1 MVEKTVSR
9 DIQELVLKEGCTL
22 ILDMKL
28 SRLQRIAR
36 CTGSPIISFPE
47 VLDNPKLKQCDYFH
61 TEKFVEEHNS
71 ASEGGKRLS
80 KTLMFLEGFPR
91 PLGCTVCLLNYR
103 YLYGAFIQ
111 LFQINFSF
119 FFKIYVG
126 LFLSYESKM
135 KIDASFSYVYSSENF
150 LVKTCPCMKT
160 GPIPKSYSS
169 LLSTCP

>member
-1 MVEKTVSR
+1 MEICSPNVIMVEKTVSR
-9 DIQELVLKEGCTL
+9 DIQELLLKEGCTL

-47 VLDNPKLKQCDYFH
+47 VLDQPKLKQCDYFH
-61 TEKFVEEHNS
+61 TEKFVEEHNI

-91 PLGCTVCLLNYR
+91 PLGCTVCLLSYY

-111 LFQINFSF
+111 SFQFHSSLSP
-119 FFKIYVG
+119 KIYVT
-126 LFLSYESKM
+126 LFLLSKSKM
-135 KIDASFSYVYSSENF
+135 NK
-150 LVKTCPCMKT
+150 LC
-160 GPIPKSYSS
+160 
-169 LLSTCP
+169 